1 MPLDIICNL
10 NQCKTDLSGE
20 KKKIKE
26 NNNDQIN
33 NKHTAVINIVGKQN
47 VTFNL
52 TFPSTYN
59 FRRNFFGCNFCI
71 SVRMFSFRISCHS
84 NPNRLFDVII
94 SDANNHHFN
103 VMVYPFSADDL
114 NQHLRR
120 NIKKTMA
127 NECKEGLVY

>member
-1 MPLDIICNL
+1 M
-10 NQCKTDLSGE
+10 
-20 KKKIKE
+20 
-26 NNNDQIN
+26 
-33 NKHTAVINIVGKQN
+33 INIVGKQN

-59 FRRNFFGCNFCI
+59 FRRNFLAATFAFLYAC
-71 SVRMFSFRISCHS
+71 SPFRLSCHS

-114 NQHLRR
+114 NQHLGR

>member
-59 FRRNFFGCNFCI
+59 FRRNFLAATFAFLYACSPSGFLAI
-71 SVRMFSFRISCHS
+71 LILTDSLM
-84 NPNRLFDVII
+84 
-94 SDANNHHFN
+94 
-103 VMVYPFSADDL
+103 
-114 NQHLRR
+114 
-120 NIKKTMA
+120 
-127 NECKEGLVY
+127 

>member
-33 NKHTAVINIVGKQN
+33 TCNKHTAVINIVGKQN

-52 TFPSTYN
+52 TFLSTYN
-59 FRRNFFGCNFCI
+59 FRRNFLAATFAFLYACSLSGFLAI
-71 SVRMFSFRISCHS
+71 LILTDSLM
-84 NPNRLFDVII
+84 
-94 SDANNHHFN
+94 
-103 VMVYPFSADDL
+103 
-114 NQHLRR
+114 
-120 NIKKTMA
+120 
-127 NECKEGLVY
+127 